1 MNAYYDDGCC
11 RIYHADALEALR
23 EIPDES
29 VQLVIT
35 SPPFYG
41 LRCYAGGSDIVWG
54 DDNNC
59 QHEWSEG
66 TQGLQHENR
75 NNLRG
80 AQEEVQGKTRAAF
93 IQKYD
98 RITSGF
104 CTKCGAWKGQ
114 LGLEPT
120 PELYVEHLMMIFR
133 EVKRVLR
140 KDGSF
145 YLNIGDTFGT
155 HACQGEGYE
164 HNFRNPNHQANSA
177 LIPVSKPKGWEK
189 CMLCIP
195 ERVLFAMLQD
205 DWILRN
211 KICWY
216 KPNHMPSSVKDR
228 YTNAYEF
235 VYFFVKN
242 PKYYFD
248 LDSVREPLSQSSI
261 KRISEPSI
269 FDQQGGPKEHVMAE
283 QIPAKGGGDV
293 KQPSKILKRMAE
305 QMPRHHGSG
314 PQYKLSGLGR
324 GSRDNRKEL
333 QVPGQYPQG
342 IHRKRHSGYYG
353 PNGEYLVNKY
363 GKNPG
368 DLWEITTQPF
378 PGAHYAIFP
387 EKLCERPILASSKPG
402 DIVLDPL
409 MGSGTALVV
418 AKKLG
423 RKAIGIDIVESY
435 CEIAKRRLEQISL
448 PLI

>member
-29 VQLVIT
+29 VQLVVT
-35 SPPFYG
+35 SPPYYG
-41 LRCYAGGSDIVWG
+41 LRNYPDPNQI
-54 DDNNC
+54 
-59 QHEWSEG
+59 
-66 TQGLQHENR
+66 
-75 NNLRG
+75 
-80 AQEEVQGKTRAAF
+80 
-93 IQKYD
+93 
-98 RITSGF
+98 
-104 CTKCGAWKGQ
+104 
-114 LGLEPT
+114 GLEPT
-120 PELYVEHLMMIFR
+120 PEEYVARLMEVFR
-133 EVKRVLR
+133 EVKRVLK

-145 YLNIGDTFGT
+145 YLNIGDTYSGSWG
-155 HACQGEGYE
+155 HYSHEK
-164 HNFRNPNHQANSA
+164 NPGLHDHQNYPIDKPPPSA
-177 LIPVSKPKGWEK
+177 RVQMKPK
-189 CMLCIP
+189 CMICIP
-195 ERVLFAMLQD
+195 ERVLFAMLED
-205 DWILRN
+205 GWILRN

-228 YTNAYEF
+228 FTTSWEYI
-235 VYFFVKN
+235 YFFTKS

-248 LDSVREPLSQSSI
+248 LDAVRESHKPESI
-261 KRISEPSI
+261 RRNEQGYKATPFKGRYQVPWEKREGTDTSKS
-269 FDQQGGPKEHVMAE
+269 FLYG
-283 QIPAKGGGDV
+283 V
-293 KQPSKILKRMAE
+293 KKNE
-305 QMPRHHGSG
+305 QMPRHHGNG

-363 GKNPG
+363 GRNPG
-368 DLWEITTQPF
+368 DLWEITTHPSSEF
-378 PGAHYAIFP
+378 HFAIFP